1 MELTNKRVSFNVD
14 NSTDNVR
21 FTGATVSLID
31 DVVRTISGSVS
42 SIDGLKNGYFSCED
56 NSNNINW
63 NYNGDPTI
71 EDYTRALV
79 RDTISII
86 NSSVNS

>member
-1 MELTNKRVSFNVD
+1 MELTNKRVSFSVD
-14 NSTDNVR
+14 NSTDNVK
-21 FTGATVSLID
+21 FVGATVSLIE
-31 DVVRTISGSVS
+31 DVVKSISGSVS
-42 SIDGLKNGYFSCED
+42 STDGLKNGYFSCED
-56 NSNNINW
+56 SSNNVSW

-79 RDTISII
+79 RDTISVI